1 MMHLTCTNATVE
13 QIRSVLEEAK
23 KAGIRNVLA
32 LRGDAPRDQE
42 MWRECA
48 GGFTYAVDLVRFIKK
63 EFGDYFCVGVAGYPE
78 GHPDGNSVETD
89 LLYLVEK
96 VKAGADLVITQLFYD
111 VDKFLRFVDRA
122 RELGINV
129 PILPGIMPIQSYA
142 GFKKM
147 VSFCKVFV
155 PQTILDS
162 LEPIQNDDKQ
172 VKAYGIKLAIEMCK
186 KLLDHGT
193 VGLHFYTL
201 NLERSTLKILEGL
214 GMVAKKV
221 QQYPWESSRSSTR
234 CNREQIRP
242 IFWANRPSS
251 YLARTQNWDEFPN
264 GRWGDARSPAFGD
277 LSDYHLCPLVLVKPE
292 VRRAMWGESVESIDS
307 VAAVFIKYISGEIP
321 KLPWCEG
328 PVQLETSSL
337 KDFLA
342 RTIKNQFFT
351 INSQPRVNG
360 AVSTDESFG
369 WGGPNGYVYQKAYL
383 EFFTNAFNLEK
394 LTHVAKS
401 YPHVT
406 FHAMNVN
413 GQTIANCTPGTNAV
427 TWGVFPGCEIKQ
439 PTVVCSTS
447 FEIWKDEAFALWKSQ
462 WATSYD
468 VESSSYKLLENIRT
482 NWWLVNV
489 VDNDFVHGDI
499 LKFITDVVDCD
510 YATIDTACKIDAQ
523 IEKHA
528 LRIQEACSSVVA
540 TVDCDF
546 YDD

>member
-1 MMHLTCTNATVE
+1 M
-13 QIRSVLEEAK
+13 
-23 KAGIRNVLA
+23 
-32 LRGDAPRDQE
+32 
-42 MWRECA
+42 
-48 GGFTYAVDLVRFIKK
+48 
-63 EFGDYFCVGVAGYPE
+63 
-78 GHPDGNSVETD
+78 
-89 LLYLVEK
+89 
-96 VKAGADLVITQLFYD
+96 
-111 VDKFLRFVDRA
+111 
-122 RELGINV
+122 
-129 PILPGIMPIQSYA
+129 
-142 GFKKM
+142 
-147 VSFCKVFV
+147 
-155 PQTILDS
+155 
-162 LEPIQNDDKQ
+162 
-172 VKAYGIKLAIEMCK
+172 
-186 KLLDHGT
+186 
-193 VGLHFYTL
+193 
-201 NLERSTLKILEGL
+201 
-214 GMVAKKV
+214 
-221 QQYPWESSRSSTR
+221 
-234 CNREQIRP
+234 
-242 IFWANRPSS
+242 
-251 YLARTQNWDEFPN
+251 
-264 GRWGDARSPAFGD
+264 
-277 LSDYHLCPLVLVKPE
+277 
-292 VRRAMWGESVESIDS
+292 
-307 VAAVFIKYISGEIP
+307 
-321 KLPWCEG
+321 
-328 PVQLETSSL
+328 
-337 KDFLA
+337 
-342 RTIKNQFFT
+342 
-351 INSQPRVNG
+351 
-360 AVSTDESFG
+360 STDESFG